1 MTFIEAMKIMW
12 AVICLIIIIWA
23 LNADKKAYIQKQNE
37 NIIDD
42 KTDDEYYDDFIMYD
56 VVSDGEFDG
65 NFSDDYQI
73 GDGSWKR

>member
-12 AVICLIIIIWA
+12 AVVLLIIIIWA

-37 NIIDD
+37 NDGIIDD

-65 NFSDDYQI
+65 NFSDDY
-73 GDGSWKR
+73 